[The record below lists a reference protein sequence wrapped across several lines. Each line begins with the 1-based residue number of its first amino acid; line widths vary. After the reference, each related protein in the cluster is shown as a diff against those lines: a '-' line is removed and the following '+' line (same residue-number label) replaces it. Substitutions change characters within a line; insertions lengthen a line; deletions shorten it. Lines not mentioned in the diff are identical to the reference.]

1 MKSQQA
7 TVLRAGCLVRV
18 GYDAFCSY
26 CLSESSLLLGD
37 QPLTPTAKEG
47 AYFSYM
53 EEGAYFPCLD
63 DSWVVGWGAVTAS
76 TGSEAHPRGLLR
88 TQGA

>member
-47 AYFSYM
+47 AYFSYIFHIWRRGHIFLAWM
-53 EEGAYFPCLD
+53 THG
-63 DSWVVGWGAVTAS
+63 SWDGV
-76 TGSEAHPRGLLR
+76 L
-88 TQGA
+88 

>member
-7 TVLRAGCLVRV
+7 AVFCAGCLVCV
-18 GYDAFCSY
+18 GYDAFCGY
-26 CLSESSLLLGD
+26 CLSESSHLLGD
-37 QPLTPTAKEG
+37 QPLTPTA
-47 AYFSYM
+47 
-53 EEGAYFPCLD
+53 EGAYFPCLD